1 LVLDVKARNIP
12 YAELGI
18 MLSGVS
24 AMVRPENV
32 ENDLDVA
39 RTIADTPPLN

>member
-1 LVLDVKARNIP
+1 MNFNGKMLGFNPTIPPIIDKNSP

-24 AMVRPENV
+24 AMVR
-32 ENDLDVA
+32 
-39 RTIADTPPLN
+39 R